1 MQFKVSYKLEFTQE
15 ELEELADE
23 LPMIPDDE
31 TDTVLQALATG
42 LLVPSNVEFDV
53 QEENHD

>member
-31 TDTVLQALATG
+31 ADTVLQALATG